1 MTNYTLRRSRM
12 SKKSYMDKSNI
23 ISEQYFKVSKKLHE
37 GFLKKVA
44 MFVKNL
50 P

>member
-1 MTNYTLRRSRM
+1 M

-23 ISEQYFKVSKKLHE
+23 LSEGFFKASKKLHE

-44 MFVKNL
+44 AFVKNL
-50 P
+50 PKLGG